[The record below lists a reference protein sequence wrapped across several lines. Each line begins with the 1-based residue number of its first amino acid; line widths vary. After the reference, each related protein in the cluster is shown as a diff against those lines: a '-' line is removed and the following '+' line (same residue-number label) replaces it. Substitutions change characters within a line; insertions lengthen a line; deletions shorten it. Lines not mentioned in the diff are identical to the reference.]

1 MLMPECNLFSI
12 QAFYTTIGIFPPFSL
27 VVSVFSP
34 IFAAVMSKYIRFDW
48 AMKRLLRNKANH
60 VVLEGFLSVL
70 LEQDIKILHFLESEG
85 NKSDANDKYNRVDIM
100 CEDADK
106 RKIIIEVQN
115 ERQYGYLYRM
125 LYGTSKVI
133 TDYMESGDKY
143 EKVQKVFSI
152 NIVYFDLGQGSDYVY
167 RGRTDFRGLHDG
179 ELLKLSR
186 KQRELFGGEEPGD
199 LMPEYFVLKVNNF
212 DKVAKESLDQWIS
225 FLKTGD
231 IPDSFTAQGLPEARE
246 RLRVDSLSDKER
258 LEYTREL
265 ERRAIENDVMKT
277 YYIDGKDDGLKEGM
291 EEGRKEGK
299 DEANRENARRMKAD
313 GMPTELIAKYTGL
326 TEAQVNAL

>member
-1 MLMPECNLFSI
+1 MR
-12 QAFYTTIGIFPPFSL
+12 AD
-27 VVSVFSP
+27 VSK
-34 IFAAVMSKYIRFDW
+34 ALTMSKYIRFDW

-70 LEQDIKILHFLESEG
+70 LEQNIKIHKFLESEG
-85 NKSDANDKYNRVDIM
+85 NQEDANDKYNRVDIM
-100 CEDADK
+100 CEDGNG

-115 ERQYGYLYRM
+115 ERQYGYLHRM

-133 TDYMESGDKY
+133 TDYMESGDDY
-143 EKVQKVFSI
+143 NKVQKVFSI
-152 NIVYFDLGQGSDYVY
+152 NIVYFDLGQGTDYVY

-179 ELLKLSR
+179 DLLKLSK

-212 DKVAKESLDQWIS
+212 NKVAKESLDQWIS

-246 RLRVDSLSDKER
+246 RLRIDSLPDKER
-258 LEYTREL
+258 QQYIREM
-265 ERRAIENDVMKT
+265 ERRMIENDVMKT
-277 YYIDGKDDGLKEGM
+277 YFIDGHD
-291 EEGRKEGK
+291 EGK
-299 DEANRENARRMKAD
+299 REVALRMKAKGYPAED
-313 GMPTELIAKYTGL
+313 IADITELPIEYINSL
-326 TEAQVNAL
+326 

>member
-1 MLMPECNLFSI
+1 
-12 QAFYTTIGIFPPFSL
+12 
-27 VVSVFSP
+27 
-34 IFAAVMSKYIRFDW
+34 MSKYIRFDW

-70 LEQDIKILHFLESEG
+70 LEQNITILHFLESEG
-85 NKSDANDKYNRVDIM
+85 NKTDAADKYNRVDIM
-100 CEDADK
+100 CEDAGG

-212 DKVAKESLDQWIS
+212 DKVAKDSLDQWIS

-246 RLRVDSLSDKER
+246 RLRVDRLPDKER

-277 YYIDGKDDGLKEGM
+277 YYIDGKDDGLKEGF
-291 EEGRKEGK
+291 EEGMEKGKAEGMAEGVEK
-299 DEANRENARRMKAD
+299 GKSEANRENARRMKAD
-313 GMPTELIAKYTGL
+313 GMPTELIVKYTGL
-326 TEAQVNAL
+326 TEEQINTL

>member
-1 MLMPECNLFSI
+1 
-12 QAFYTTIGIFPPFSL
+12 
-27 VVSVFSP
+27 
-34 IFAAVMSKYIRFDW
+34 MSKYIRFDW

-199 LMPEYFVLKVNNF
+199 LMPEYYVLKVNNF
-212 DKVAKESLDQWIS
+212 DKVAKDSLDQWIS

-231 IPDSFTAQGLPEARE
+231 IPDSFTAKGLPEARE
-246 RLRVDSLSDKER
+246 RLRVDSLPDKER

-277 YYIDGKDDGLKEGM
+277 YYIDGKDDGLKEGY
-291 EEGRKEGK
+291 EKGLEKGLEKGIEKGLKEGK
-299 DEANRENARRMKAD
+299 VEAILENARRMKAD

-326 TEAQVNAL
+326 TEAQIHTL

>member
-1 MLMPECNLFSI
+1 
-12 QAFYTTIGIFPPFSL
+12 
-27 VVSVFSP
+27 
-34 IFAAVMSKYIRFDW
+34 MSKYIRFDW

-70 LEQDIKILHFLESEG
+70 LEQNIKILHFLESAG
-85 NKSDANDKYNRVDIM
+85 NKTDAADKYNRVDIM
-100 CEDADK
+100 CEDAGG

-212 DKVAKESLDQWIS
+212 NKVAKAASEREQSDACISSAEREQARPEVKESLDQWIS

-246 RLRVDSLSDKER
+246 RLRVDRLPDKER

-277 YYIDGKDDGLKEGM
+277 YYIDGKDDGLKEGY
-291 EEGRKEGK
+291 EEGMEKGMAEGMEK
-299 DEANRENARRMKAD
+299 GAADKAANIARSLKSMGLSLVDIVKA
-313 GMPTELIAKYTGL
+313 TGL
-326 TEAQVNAL
+326 TEEQINAL